1 MENIILLDCELTQGG
16 SSDFP
21 HKKKSTYNINKH
33 EDPQSVTLPWFKLAI
48 RGTNEHG
55 HYGAIQNYNGVWN
68 RRTMMAMT
76 VYVGNSERL
85 VFRLG
90 GAKSENE
97 QIVPKDIIVY
107 LIWLRNLLVFNCI
120 YYDLEITLNLQIFYF
135 LSFVGKLLRFLQ
147 TLNVC
152 IRPRLNLENSRKGQ
166 TYFINLVLHKQHT
179 YF

>member
-1 MENIILLDCELTQGG
+1 
-16 SSDFP
+16 
-21 HKKKSTYNINKH
+21 
-33 EDPQSVTLPWFKLAI
+33 
-48 RGTNEHG
+48 
-55 HYGAIQNYNGVWN
+55 
-68 RRTMMAMT
+68 MAMT

-166 TYFINLVLHKQHT
+166 TYFINLVLHK
-179 YF
+179 